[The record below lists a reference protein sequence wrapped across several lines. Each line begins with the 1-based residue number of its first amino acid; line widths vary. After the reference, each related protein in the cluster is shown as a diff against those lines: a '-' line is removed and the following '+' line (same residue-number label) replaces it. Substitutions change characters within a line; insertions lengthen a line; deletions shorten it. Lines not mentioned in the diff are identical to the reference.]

1 MIAQIKDISLYIV
14 LACAINIVSFFLES
28 DYLID
33 YLKDNLITI
42 ILTLLAINTA
52 TSGLIVSKLQEI
64 KNNNKEINVK
74 PITKSLLNAL
84 KEQII
89 LIIVAIVLV
98 IIIDS
103 SITSKFLYTN
113 YIDFFLEVLAIT
125 VFINAIQILW
135 DTGKAIFVM
144 IDITD
149 E

>member
-1 MIAQIKDISLYIV
+1 MIAQIKDIALYIV
-14 LACAINIVSFFLES
+14 LVCAINIVSFFLES

-64 KNNNKEINVK
+64 KKSNKEIDIK
-74 PITKSLLNAL
+74 PTTKSLLNAL

-98 IIIDS
+98 IVIDS
-103 SITSKFLYTN
+103 LVTSKFLYTK